1 MKITVE
7 RADGAQGAPA
17 KKLQRH
23 RRSHHQLPLWLMQPM
38 EEQRI
43 AQARCLMVL
52 SVLSGQKSIQE
63 AISEAKVSR
72 VLYYQLEDRAL
83 NGMMMA
89 LGPRVREA
97 PNEQQE
103 LARARVQVRHLTA
116 RVKWLVQRRRAAE
129 RLLRLMMKSNR
140 TPVKIERRGRPR
152 KALSTATMRGG
163 DLP

>member
-7 RADGAQGAPA
+7 RADGAPDASV
-17 KKLQRH
+17 KRLQRH

-83 NGMMMA
+83 NGMMVA

-97 PNEQQE
+97 PNEQRE
-103 LARARVQVRHLTA
+103 LRRARAQVRHLAA
-116 RVKWLVQRRRAAE
+116 RVKSLVQRRRAAE

-140 TPVKIERRGRPR
+140 TPVKTERRGRPR
-152 KALSTATMRGG
+152 KALSTTTTPGG